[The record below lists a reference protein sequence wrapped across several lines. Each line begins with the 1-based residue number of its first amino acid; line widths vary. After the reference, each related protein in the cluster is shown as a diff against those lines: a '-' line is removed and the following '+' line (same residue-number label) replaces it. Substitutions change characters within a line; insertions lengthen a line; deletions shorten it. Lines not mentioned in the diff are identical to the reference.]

1 MRADTGGCSPKRLC
15 VGGALWWHWQA
26 WTWSRY
32 AFVASFTLVYT
43 VNVSRYISIT
53 VYKLVMRL
61 SDMVDL

>member
-1 MRADTGGCSPKRLC
+1 MVALAGMDVESVCLC
-15 VGGALWWHWQA
+15 GVIH
-26 WTWSRY
+26 T
-32 AFVASFTLVYT
+32 VYT